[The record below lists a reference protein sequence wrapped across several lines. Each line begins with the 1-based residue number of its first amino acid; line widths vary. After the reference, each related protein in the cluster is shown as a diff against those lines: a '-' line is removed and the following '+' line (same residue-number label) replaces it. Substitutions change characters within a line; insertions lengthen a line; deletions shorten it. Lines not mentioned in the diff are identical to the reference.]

1 MHLRTTRP
9 AEGRKHWPI
18 NALSFYKSQNVL
30 GWSKF
35 LVPDQNF
42 IYMLWQSKT
51 FSARQKDDLH
61 SVQLFFFS
69 KVFEKALNAVKFLG
83 WLKIFGPAQNILGP
97 VKGQGIILMKK
108 MNMLMNCQIKKYQ
121 NLVSRIV
128 LMLET

>member
-1 MHLRTTRP
+1 MEFFPQNNWDGQKYDVLFFNFHTCVLNIHVQDNFQCGTYMVRTY
-9 AEGRKHWPI
+9 
-18 NALSFYKSQNVL
+18 ALSFYRSQNVL

-69 KVFEKALNAVKFLG
+69 KVFEKALNAVKLLG
-83 WLKIFGPAQNILGP
+83 WLKIFGPAQIFWDL
-97 VKGQGIILMKK
+97 
-108 MNMLMNCQIKKYQ
+108 
-121 NLVSRIV
+121 
-128 LMLET
+128 